1 MIYGIYGDDGLFTQC
16 YSAAGPQ
23 ELIHLDTERLVELSS
38 FDEMVRCYVSLAGDL
53 KELPEKASE
62 YHRWDLATESWQL
75 DWGRA
80 REAKKFAIEAEL
92 ARRLLSPITLG
103 GITLD
108 ADVVAQKNL
117 SDKLQ
122 GVRERMRLGVQ
133 MDADLLIWRDEAN
146 VTHVWPD
153 LESYHD
159 WLSGFTIAL
168 EDRGT
173 RMYLASWTHKANIDA
188 LVAAEDEEGLLSYD
202 VTVGW

>member
-1 MIYGIYGDDGLFTQC
+1 MNEIKYVKLSDDGRPEYMYWASQANGQDVEHPDGVSTEDLF
-16 YSAAGPQ
+16 
-23 ELIHLDTERLVELSS
+23 SS
-38 FDEMVRCYVSLAGDL
+38 FAYVSQGWVHIGLQ
-53 KELPEKASE
+53 PSE
-62 YHRWDLATESWQL
+62 YHRWYPATESWQL

-80 REAKKFAIEAEL
+80 REAKKFALEAEL